1 MARPAIPPMTPP
13 AIVPGGVDFDAA
25 ELGLGQAVELAIADA
40 ETRCTVFVVGT
51 ALEIVTLV
59 TLGVTVARVA
69 EDSPV
74 AVGDVSAALV
84 PLLWGRLIAPKVKMA
99 VDEGKEGSP
108 GLIVLVAAPWRI
120 VWVTV
125 TVPGAAHESTASF
138 VQ

>member
-1 MARPAIPPMTPP
+1 MTPP

-25 ELGLGQAVELAIADA
+25 ELGLGQAVELALADA

-51 ALEIVTLV
+51 ALATVTLV
-59 TLGVTVARVA
+59 TLGVTVARGA
-69 EDSPV
+69 EDNPV
-74 AVGDVSAALV
+74 AVGDVSDTL
-84 PLLWGRLIAPKVKMA
+84 PSLLWGRLIAPNVKMA
-99 VDEGKEGSP
+99 VEEGKEGSP

-125 TVPGAAHESTASF
+125 TVPGAAHESTVSF